1 MAFVL
6 LAVLPACGQRT
17 LTDTIRASD
26 GATDVADA
34 RTDGSARAGTDGS
47 ADGGTDGP
55 PAAPAC
61 VPGVATGPVT
71 GTIGD
76 RSFTFDLTSL
86 SSTSDGWPVIQESW
100 SILKAA
106 SADQALIAWGEGGP
120 DGGTQSNAGAVLVL
134 PDASTSGP
142 TYYCAARVE
151 AELASDG
158 PDPQVAIALS
168 QLSVLGQCPGAPVSG
183 NLQLCTDRGPPTDG
197 GDGVCAQGF
206 GVSGTVD
213 GITIDIG
220 NLGGTVLGGAGTPD
234 SLFEVIGSGNDNGL
248 ILVDSGADG
257 SVSGWLRLPNDAGPN
272 AGTIYCLAGGHLT
285 ALAAHVYSVT
295 FQSYGRLGQCP
306 GIPIDGKVN
315 LCQ

>member
-17 LTDTIRASD
+17 LTDSLWASD
-26 GATDVADA
+26 GATHVADA

-47 ADGGTDGP
+47 TYGGTDGP

-61 VPGVATGPVT
+61 VPGVPTGPVT

-76 RSFTFDLTSL
+76 RSFTLDPTSL
-86 SSTSDGWPVIQESW
+86 SSDGWPVLQKSW
-100 SILKAA
+100 SILRAA
-106 SADQALIAWGEGGP
+106 SADQALIAWGESGP

-134 PDASTSGP
+134 PETSTSGA

-151 AELASDG
+151 AELTSDP
-158 PDPQVAIALS
+158 PDPKVAIALS

-183 NLQLCTDRGPPTDG
+183 NVQLCTDQGPPMDG
-197 GDGVCAQGF
+197 GDGACAQGF

-213 GITIDIG
+213 GIAIDIR
-220 NLGGTVLGGAGTPD
+220 NVGGTVLDGAGTPD
-234 SLFEVIGSGNDNGL
+234 SIFEVIGSDHDDGL
-248 ILVDSGADG
+248 ILVESGADG
-257 SVSGWLRLPNDAGPN
+257 SVSGWLRVPNDAGPN
-272 AGTIYCLAGGHLT
+272 AGTIFCLAGGHLT

-306 GIPIDGKVN
+306 GSSIGGMVN

>member
-17 LTDTIRASD
+17 LTD
-26 GATDVADA
+26 VADP

-47 ADGGTDGP
+47 ADDGGTDGP
-55 PAAPAC
+55 PALSAC
-61 VPGVATGPVT
+61 APGVPTGPVT

-76 RSFTFDLTSL
+76 RSFTVDPTSL
-86 SSTSDGWPVIQESW
+86 LDGWPVIQESW
-100 SILKAA
+100 SILRAA

-134 PDASTSGP
+134 PDTSTLGP

-151 AELASDG
+151 AKLTSDAT
-158 PDPQVAIALS
+158 DPQVAIALS

-183 NLQLCTDRGPPTDG
+183 NVQLCTDKGPPTDG

-213 GITIDIG
+213 GITIDIRD
-220 NLGGTVLGGAGTPD
+220 LGGTVLAGAGTPG
-234 SLFEVIGSGNDNGL
+234 SIFEVIGSGHDDGL
-248 ILVDSGADG
+248 ILVDSRADG

-272 AGTIYCLAGGHLT
+272 AGTIYCLAEGHLT

-315 LCQ
+315 LCR